1 MSILAHEQIHQP
13 GSDLP
18 RRSQTKFRLPPLC
31 AAGRRIESL
40 PRWICRHGD
49 LLQAEM
55 EHPRRRAPGDLQ
67 PTNCLVKLLHC
78 GFPCIANSQL
88 PAGSLAI
95 LIPLLLQKQV
105 TCERQH
111 RGWFLGWVASL
122 TIKLEPRKMSALS
135 QCVTQKCH

>member
-1 MSILAHEQIHQP
+1 MNKSISQVLTSRGDLKQSFDFLHSAQLAEELKVCP
-13 GSDLP
+13 DGFVVTATFCKL
-18 RRSQTKFRLPPLC
+18 RRSIQEEELRVTCNQQTVW
-31 AAGRRIESL
+31 S
-40 PRWICRHGD
+40 
-49 LLQAEM
+49 
-55 EHPRRRAPGDLQ
+55 
-67 PTNCLVKLLHC
+67 NCCIV
-78 GFPCIANSQL
+78 GFLASPNSQQ

-105 TCERQH
+105 TRERQH